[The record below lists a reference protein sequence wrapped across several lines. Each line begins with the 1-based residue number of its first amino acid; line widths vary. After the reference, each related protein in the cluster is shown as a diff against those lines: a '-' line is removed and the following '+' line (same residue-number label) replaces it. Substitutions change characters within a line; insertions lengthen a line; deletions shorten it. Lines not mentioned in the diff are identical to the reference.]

1 MNFGVFVRYASGR
14 HPLPYEGRLISPLT
28 TKKENVTTRTD
39 TQDPFDA
46 AVAAAEAE
54 IASREDPDQVSTDA
68 IDPLPE
74 ESSEETEVEVGT
86 DQAPSDGE
94 EQVEEVL
101 DTPEGEDTEDSDE
114 LLGDLE
120 LDEDEVV
127 TDDDTPE
134 PELHTLPGIDEPV
147 TTEELRNGYLRQSD
161 YTRKTQEVAAE
172 KARLEKAE
180 SFYKALTEH
189 PGELAKQLAI
199 AAGLIEEGAQPV
211 KVVDLPFR
219 SEEDIQAEVD
229 QKVAQALNEHP
240 EVQKA
245 QDVLIQQWIDAEFAE
260 LEQEFGKPL
269 GQKSRRLILETA
281 DRSNTNDLKLVA
293 RALVQKQQDQARK
306 RGDLKKTAPAKPT
319 GPAHQETVTEPP
331 ADFKDA
337 AADAA
342 ASLGIELDLSQI

>member
-1 MNFGVFVRYASGR
+1 M
-14 HPLPYEGRLISPLT
+14 T
-28 TKKENVTTRTD
+28 TKKENVTTQTD

-54 IASREDPDQVSTDA
+54 IAGREDPDQVPTDA

-74 ESSEETEVEVGT
+74 ESTEEPEVEAAD
-86 DQAPSDGE
+86 DQAPADGE

-101 DTPEGEDTEDSDE
+101 DTPEGEDVEDSESQEDE
-114 LLGDLE
+114 LLGDLDLE
-120 LDEDEVV
+120 EEAPVV
-127 TDDDTPE
+127 DGDPE

-147 TTEELRNGYLRQSD
+147 TTEELRDGYLRQAD

-172 KARLEKAE
+172 KQRLEKAE
-180 SFYKALTEH
+180 NFYKALTEH
-189 PGELAKQLAI
+189 PGELAKQLAV

-229 QKVAQALNEHP
+229 QKVEQALAEHP

-245 QDVLIQQWIDAEFAE
+245 QDVLIQQWIDTEFSE
-260 LEQEFGKPL
+260 LETEFGKPL
-269 GQKSRRLILETA
+269 GPKSRKLILETA
-281 DRSNTNDLKLVA
+281 QRSNTNDLKLVA

-342 ASLGIELDLSQI
+342 ASLGIELDLSSI